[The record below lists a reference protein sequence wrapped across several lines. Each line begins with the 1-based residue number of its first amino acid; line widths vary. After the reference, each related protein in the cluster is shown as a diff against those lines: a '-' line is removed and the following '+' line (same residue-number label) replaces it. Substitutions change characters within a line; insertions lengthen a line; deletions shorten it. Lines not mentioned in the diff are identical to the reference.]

1 MKRVLVVL
9 FAAALLA
16 GCGTVTKALDGIAG
30 VQTAPSA
37 APTVIARVKLPN
49 GMGEVLKY
57 SDGTTS
63 TSFSLPP
70 VDIDLSGSKGKV
82 TRPE

>member
-1 MKRVLVVL
+1 MKRFLGL
-9 FAAALLA
+9 LACAALLS

-30 VQTAPSA
+30 VQSAPSA

-63 TSFSLPP
+63 TVLNVP
-70 VDIDLSGSKGKV
+70 VLELDLSGGKKYKSEV
-82 TRPE
+82 Q